1 MAPKSATHPATASKT
16 VTIVFHDPFDE
27 QRVQHFF
34 EREYVDRGI
43 VKWQGYFL
51 SDHTSALQQ
60 LQKKADNI
68 AHTHLEQQ
76 TIPLI
81 QRLLLQ
87 AADNDLP
94 VLIQFN
100 QIDDRSSQLLVVTG
114 MVDWMNAEACQING
128 QPYELT
134 DIRGVIMA
142 TAETNERK

>member
-1 MAPKSATHPATASKT
+1 M
-16 VTIVFHDPFDE
+16 TIVFHDPFDE